1 MWYLQSVH
9 ILPNILLTVIKTIKD
24 YFEELFQ
31 DKTEDITPHKSK
43 IELATAVLMVEIS
56 LADDHIQEEE
66 RYVIKKLLSSN
77 FKLDRDEIDELIC
90 MAEEEV
96 DHAVSLYEFTRLL
109 NDTLSMPEK
118 INIIENLWRVAYAD
132 SVVDKYEEYYI
143 RKIADLLYITH
154 SDYIQSKLK
163 AAE

>member
-1 MWYLQSVH
+1 M
-9 ILPNILLTVIKTIKD
+9 IKNIKN

-31 DKTEDITPHKSK
+31 NNTESNSPQIKT
-43 IELATAVLMVEIS
+43 IELATAALMIEIS
-56 LADDHIQEEE
+56 LADAHIHDEE
-66 RYVIKKLLSSN
+66 RRVINNLLRSD
-77 FKLDRDEIDELIC
+77 FKLEQDDIDELIAL
-90 MAEEEV
+90 AEKEV

-109 NDTLSMPEK
+109 NESLSMAEK

-143 RKIADLLYITH
+143 RKVADLLYIAH

>member
-1 MWYLQSVH
+1 MINS
-9 ILPNILLTVIKTIKD
+9 IKI
-24 YFEELFQ
+24 YFEELL
-31 DKTEDITPHKSK
+31 KNTSENNNPVNNT
-43 IELATAVLMVEIS
+43 IELATAALMIEIS
-56 LADDHIQEEE
+56 LADDHIHDEE
-66 RYVIKKLLSSN
+66 RRIIKELLHKN
-77 FKLDRDEIDELIC
+77 FELDSDEIDNLITL
-90 MAEEEV
+90 AEEEV

-109 NDTLSMPEK
+109 NDSLSMPDK

-143 RKIADLLYITH
+143 RKVSDLLYIGH